1 MAIPSD
7 TITHAIELAVT
18 PVFLLAG
25 VGAVLSVLANRLG
38 RIIDRARV
46 LRGRLY
52 DEHALRDAEDTAN
65 ELRVLDTRMRVV
77 NLAITLCTLCALLIC
92 TVVAV
97 IFASDFVEVALGAI
111 IAGCFVAA
119 MGCLIVALLAFLVEI
134 YLATVKLSIRR

>member
-7 TITHAIELAVT
+7 AITHAIQLAVT

-25 VGAVLSVLANRLG
+25 VGAVLNVLAHRLG

-52 DEHALRDAEDTAN
+52 DEPGLRDGEDTAS
-65 ELRVLDTRMRVV
+65 ELRVLDARMRVV

-97 IFASDFVEVALGAI
+97 IFASDFVDVSLGPI

-119 MGCLIVALLAFLVEI
+119 MTCLIVALLALLIEI
-134 YLATVKLSIRR
+134 YLATTRLSIRR